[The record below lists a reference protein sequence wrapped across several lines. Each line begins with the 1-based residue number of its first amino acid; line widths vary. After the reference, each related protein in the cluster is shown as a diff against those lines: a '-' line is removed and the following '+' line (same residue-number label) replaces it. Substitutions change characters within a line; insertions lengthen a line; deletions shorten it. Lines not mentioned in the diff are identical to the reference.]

1 MRGGDACDLARE
13 VPAHGI
19 HGEEHG
25 LERVD
30 ARDVWVL
37 DPIDGTRAFITGR
50 PLFGTLIAL
59 CREGVPVLGVC
70 DCAALGERWIGVAGR
85 PTLYHARGAAPRPAR
100 TRPCAALDQALLGCC
115 SPYMFHGPERA
126 AFERLADTVRS
137 PLFGGDCFN
146 YGQVAS
152 GYMDLVVEASLK
164 PFDFAAL
171 VPILA
176 GAGGMCTDWQGR
188 ALRIDSDGH
197 VIAAGDARSTRPRR
211 RCSPHDAA
219 PRSSEPHPSEL
230 HPKSLAA
237 RPRPRTIR
245 PATGR
250 AVQRRAG
257 RPAQGG
263 HRTGEEGFHD
273 ATSAGLGHPGS
284 RRHPARRD
292 AGAAQAPS
300 GGAPAP
306 AGAPAGAPGSSG
318 RRPHHR
324 S

>member
-1 MRGGDACDLARE
+1 MPALNDNDLDALAALAQRLADAAAPIALRYFRQHVAVDVKSDHSPVTVADRECEAAMRAILARE

-19 HGEEHG
+19 LGEEHG
-25 LERVD
+25 LERID

-85 PTLYHARGAAPRPAR
+85 PTLYHARGAAPRPAH

-126 AFERLADTVRS
+126 AFERLAGAVRS

-171 VPILA
+171 VPIIA
-176 GAGGMCTDWQGR
+176 GAGGVCTDWQGGP
-188 ALRIDSDGH
+188 LRLDSDGH
-197 VIAAGDARSTRPRR
+197 VIAAGDARV
-211 RCSPHDAA
+211 HEAA
-219 PRSSEPHPSEL
+219 RAM
-230 HPKSLAA
+230 LAA
-237 RPRPRTIR
+237 
-245 PATGR
+245 
-250 AVQRRAG
+250 
-257 RPAQGG
+257 
-263 HRTGEEGFHD
+263 
-273 ATSAGLGHPGS
+273 
-284 RRHPARRD
+284 
-292 AGAAQAPS
+292 
-300 GGAPAP
+300 
-306 AGAPAGAPGSSG
+306 
-318 RRPHHR
+318 
-324 S
+324 